1 MANVHKTYVDILK
14 KTSVD
19 FFKCL
24 EAYIC
29 TIIKYMDV
37 SRIMCLK
44 TETGLYIFF
53 FSSN

>member
-1 MANVHKTYVDILK
+1 MAYVYKTYVGMLK

-19 FFKCL
+19 FFKYL
-24 EAYIC
+24 EAYIY

-44 TETGLYIFF
+44 TETGLYIYIFF
-53 FSSN
+53 K